1 MVYDAEQWKVNGPIL
16 TDNLNKSLALNSEY
30 KIGIDVRDK
39 TIEHDT
45 KLIGTLEE
53 SGKVKDQLNE
63 NKDKQ
68 NANLTRQLNREQ
80 KSGKMKA
87 ICGFIGGLVVYYVQ
101 DKLRKKTGH

>member
-1 MVYDAEQWKVNGPIL
+1 MLNKHHVFQIL

-30 KIGIDVRDK
+30 RIGIDLRDK

-53 SGKVKDQLNE
+53 SGKVKDPIID

-68 NANLTRQLNREQ
+68 NVNITRQLNLEQ

-87 ICGFIGGLVVYYVQ
+87 VGGFISGLLLYYVQ
-101 DKLRKKTGH
+101 DKLRKKK